1 MWSLKNFKMSEILCV
16 ITFKIYLISISLKIV
31 YIGQCI
37 YPAIKNGTSETCN
50 INKIYSWDYYF

>member
-1 MWSLKNFKMSEILCV
+1 MSEILCV

-50 INKIYSWDYYF
+50 INKIYS